1 MPHIA
6 DGHKHHSSH
15 QVVER
20 DYFQVKINDADD
32 NGDGQHVYAASQRA
46 VTCQTKAPTDLD
58 GFVHST
64 WWWGGVIQDGTYRV
78 GGLSDSSPE
87 ATSPSSASATSPFP
101 PTQAQQVI
109 PDPPYFQTEC
119 SLF

>member
-1 MPHIA
+1 MADACKYMPHIA

-46 VTCQTKAPTDLD
+46 VNCQTKATTDLD

-64 WWWGGVIQDGTYRV
+64 WWWVR
-78 GGLSDSSPE
+78 GLFRMGRIGLE
-87 ATSPSSASATSPFP
+87 
-101 PTQAQQVI
+101 V
-109 PDPPYFQTEC
+109 
-119 SLF
+119 